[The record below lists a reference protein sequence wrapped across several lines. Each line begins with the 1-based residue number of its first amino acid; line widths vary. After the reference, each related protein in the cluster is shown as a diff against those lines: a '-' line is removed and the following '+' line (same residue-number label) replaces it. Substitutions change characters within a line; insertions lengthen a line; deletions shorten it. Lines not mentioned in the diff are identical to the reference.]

1 LKIFR
6 FDTAVGRKLEQFGS
20 INAMLSGVVRLTS
33 EAQVSC
39 IYLAPDGMVGYHQA
53 ATSQLFMVVQG
64 EGWVRG
70 ESPDRSSIAS
80 GRAAFWERS
89 EWHESGTEKR

>member
-1 LKIFR
+1 
-6 FDTAVGRKLEQFGS
+6 
-20 INAMLSGVVRLTS
+20 
-33 EAQVSC
+33 
-39 IYLAPDGMVGYHQA
+39 
-53 ATSQLFMVVQG
+53 MVVQG

-89 EWHESGTEKR
+89 EWHESGTDKGMTVVVIESDTLDPTTFMPAE